1 MARALSSKK
10 KKEQLNNLFAVYN
23 KRLGRLYS
31 DYVKKLASL
40 GYGEDVLEGDA
51 LFNFDNFPELKD
63 RLNKIFNDYYQ
74 NSLLCYK
81 SGMTDGVALAFS
93 QDTDTLGAFT
103 VLSDNAIR
111 TVRDNAAATFVSSR
125 FKSAKGLS
133 LSMSIWNYC
142 QQTKS
147 EFEMAMSN
155 VIADGIK
162 GGTSAEELGRKIRQY
177 LNDPDMMYRRYYTV
191 KVLKNGQKKDVVTW
205 RRRRIINGKVRFV
218 EEPLEKVGMGM
229 YCSARKNA
237 FRVARTEINAAY
249 LRGHNERWRNEPF
262 VIGQYIHVSPQHAI
276 DDICNELEGRY
287 PKDFIFASWHP
298 QCMCTSDPIMIEGEE
313 RKEFYKRLMAG
324 EDMSNYVSPLAVP
337 DTPPA
342 YKQYIE
348 DNEDAIMR
356 AFRGDKLA
364 WHLADNKK
372 YWQRFMSP
380 ENQKEM
386 GLKAVSPKERILQ
399 AAKERHA
406 KRDVKAI
413 QKAWMVRRYTIY
425 EEKMDKILDN
435 LTYTNYHNMYGAF
448 QKRYAD
454 VLFAKQSDKHNSVA
468 NVERLYKRFV
478 QGAQTRE
485 RWDTLVW
492 EGFSKEQ
499 IVNCREIERLL
510 GLKKGRPMSYESAN
524 TGRENPLF
532 FKEKQYRVNC
542 QTCTVTHELRRRGFN
557 VTAKGV
563 IDGYNTIDEKV
574 MTWQNRFL
582 AEDGSNE
589 AMHYSGAWKR
599 LKNYQAMTYARKE
612 EYLLE
617 QLVNDGRYE
626 IYCAWTKTKA
636 HVFCAEVK
644 EGRIIWFD
652 PQTGHAG
659 QEVKDYI
666 YRMIGSQ
673 ISAKRIDNKLI
684 NPKICPAISTQGTT
698 FANRNIA
705 VIKNN
710 DIPGNFFTDVRAAKT
725 EKQKAE
731 LMQSYINDAS
741 NHFAKIERYSTK
753 EGSIYSSYA
762 DQYDKVFT
770 KGEMPKNLDMAR
782 KLTKRGFDVYM
793 MPNPNDTNSFDF
805 IVKKKGKL
813 YDIEGK
819 AFNGEN
825 TLDKSLDKG
834 ARQANRVL
842 VDVMGNTNTNYI
854 LGNINNAFIKT
865 DLSEIWLLKGSRL
878 IKVTRQ
884 MQGGKNFAVNF
895 KKIWNG

>member
-31 DYVKKLASL
+31 DYVKKFASL

-111 TVRDNAAATFVSSR
+111 TVRDNAAATFISSR

-177 LNDPDMMYRRYYTV
+177 LNDPDMMYRRYHTV

-229 YCSARKNA
+229 YRSARKNA

-386 GLKAVSPKERILQ
+386 GLKAVSPRERILQ

-454 VLFAKQSDKHNSVA
+454 VLFAIQSDKHNSVA

-485 RWDTLVW
+485 RWDKLVW

-510 GLKKGRPMSYESAN
+510 GLKKVAQCLMKAQIRGVKILYSLKKSNIGLIAKLALLPMN
-524 TGRENPLF
+524 
-532 FKEKQYRVNC
+532 
-542 QTCTVTHELRRRGFN
+542 
-557 VTAKGV
+557 
-563 IDGYNTIDEKV
+563 
-574 MTWQNRFL
+574 
-582 AEDGSNE
+582 
-589 AMHYSGAWKR
+589 
-599 LKNYQAMTYARKE
+599 
-612 EYLLE
+612 
-617 QLVNDGRYE
+617 
-626 IYCAWTKTKA
+626 
-636 HVFCAEVK
+636 
-644 EGRIIWFD
+644 
-652 PQTGHAG
+652 
-659 QEVKDYI
+659 
-666 YRMIGSQ
+666 
-673 ISAKRIDNKLI
+673 
-684 NPKICPAISTQGTT
+684 
-698 FANRNIA
+698 
-705 VIKNN
+705 
-710 DIPGNFFTDVRAAKT
+710 
-725 EKQKAE
+725 
-731 LMQSYINDAS
+731 
-741 NHFAKIERYSTK
+741 
-753 EGSIYSSYA
+753 
-762 DQYDKVFT
+762 
-770 KGEMPKNLDMAR
+770 
-782 KLTKRGFDVYM
+782 
-793 MPNPNDTNSFDF
+793 
-805 IVKKKGKL
+805 
-813 YDIEGK
+813 
-819 AFNGEN
+819 
-825 TLDKSLDKG
+825 
-834 ARQANRVL
+834 
-842 VDVMGNTNTNYI
+842 
-854 LGNINNAFIKT
+854 
-865 DLSEIWLLKGSRL
+865 
-878 IKVTRQ
+878 
-884 MQGGKNFAVNF
+884 
-895 KKIWNG
+895 